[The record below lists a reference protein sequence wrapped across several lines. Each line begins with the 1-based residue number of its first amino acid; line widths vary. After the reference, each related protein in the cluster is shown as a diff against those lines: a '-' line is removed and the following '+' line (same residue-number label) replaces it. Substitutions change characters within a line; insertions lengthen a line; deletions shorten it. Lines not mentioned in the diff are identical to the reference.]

1 MPRALQLGPPA
12 VPGVWPQEQAL
23 RVALLVLQV
32 PPELQA
38 KAQRGLPLAQRA
50 WPEPQERPETRLQ
63 EREPELRASP

>member
-38 KAQRGLPLAQRA
+38 KAQRGLPLVQRA
-50 WPEPQERPETRLQ
+50 
-63 EREPELRASP
+63 